1 MALVKVNTRGSN
13 IAAGFGN
20 LTTYNATSAGNTIPT
35 GATKLLFMIVGGTG
49 GGASSFNSNGN
60 VGGDSS
66 GTYNSV
72 TYTATAGLPGY
83 AADGGVAT
91 SGAAADVAPL
101 HQGGSGTG
109 ALVITGGGLPG
120 GFSGQTISNSYAC
133 NPDAGT
139 NSGMVIKQVDVVSG
153 QTTYDV
159 VVGTGG
165 TGVTGTY
172 GGDTATGANGLTG
185 YVLVYDNGT
194 G

>member
-1 MALVKVNTRGSN
+1 MALIKVKSRGAE
-13 IAAGFGN
+13 IAGGFGN

-49 GGASSFNSNGN
+49 GGGASFVGTGN
-60 VGGDSS
+60 DGQDSS
-66 GTYNSV
+66 VTYNSV
-72 TYTATAGLPGY
+72 TYTATGGL
-83 AADGGVAT
+83 GGESANGST
-91 SGAAADVAPL
+91 STSDVAPD
-101 HQGGSGTG
+101 HQGGSGSG

-120 GFSGQTISNSYAC
+120 GFSGQTIASSYAC

-139 NSGMVIKQVDVVSG
+139 NSGLVIKQVDVVSG

-165 TGVTGTY
+165 TGASGTY
-172 GGDTATGANGLTG
+172 NGDTATGADGLTG

>member
-1 MALVKVNTRGSN
+1 MALIKVKTRGAE
-13 IAAGFGN
+13 IASGFGN

-49 GGASSFNSNGN
+49 GGAASFNVNGG
-60 VGGDSS
+60 VGQDSS
-66 GTYNSV
+66 VTYNSV

-83 AADGGVAT
+83 AADGSVAT
-91 SGAAADVAPL
+91 SGWAADVAPL

-109 ALVITGGGLPG
+109 AFVITGGGLPG

-165 TGVTGTY
+165 AGATTTY
-172 GGDTATGANGLTG
+172 NNDTATGANGLSG

>member
-1 MALVKVNTRGSN
+1 MALIKVKTRGAE
-13 IAAGFGN
+13 IASGFGN

-49 GGASSFNSNGN
+49 GGSASFVANGN
-60 VGGDSS
+60 AGQDSS
-66 GTYNSV
+66 VTYNSV
-72 TYTATAGLPGY
+72 TYTASAGLGGES
-83 AADGGVAT
+83 ADGST
-91 SGAAADVAPL
+91 STNDVAPA

-120 GFSGQTISNSYAC
+120 GFSGQTIASNYAC

-139 NSGMVIKQVDVVSG
+139 NSGQVIKQVDVVSG

-165 TGVTGTY
+165 TGATGTY
-172 GGDTATGANGLTG
+172 NTDTATGADGLTG

>member
-1 MALVKVNTRGSN
+1 MALIKVKTRGAE
-13 IAAGFGN
+13 IASGFGN

-49 GGASSFNSNGN
+49 GGSASFVANGN
-60 VGGDSS
+60 AGQDSS
-66 GTYNSV
+66 VTYNSV
-72 TYTATAGLPGY
+72 TYTASAGLGGFT
-83 AADGGVAT
+83 ADGSVAT
-91 SGAAADVAPL
+91 SGAAAHVARS
-101 HQGGSGTG
+101 HQGGSGSG

-120 GFSGQTISNSYAC
+120 GQSGQTISANYAS
-133 NPDAGT
+133 NPDAGVH
-139 NSGMVIKQVDVVSG
+139 SGQVIKQVDVVAG

-165 TGVTGTY
+165 TAGSGTY
-172 GGDTATGANGLTG
+172 NSDTATGAPGLTG